1 MKTRIQKLMD
11 EGFKLKYVSLDSD
24 EIEIFRDEEAIY
36 KELSYLN
43 EYEREKVLHLM
54 LLRYDMGY
62 YTFY

>member
-24 EIEIFRDEEAIY
+24 EVEIFRDEEAIY
-36 KELSYLN
+36 RELSYLN
-43 EYEREKVLHLM
+43 MDERKKVLSLM

>member
-11 EGFKLKYVSLDSD
+11 EGFKLKYVALDSD
-24 EIEIFRDEEAIY
+24 EVEIFRDEEAIY

-54 LLRYDMGY
+54 LLRYDIGY
-62 YTFY
+62 YQFF